1 METVLVIG
9 GAVVLCLAIFMWGES
24 KRVPPV
30 LRLLGVEE
38 TERRAHPL
46 GAAQQ
51 LAADEAAGEQM
62 EDTSDPQT

>member
-1 METVLVIG
+1 MDVVLVVG

-38 TERRAHPL
+38 ERK
-46 GAAQQ
+46 
-51 LAADEAAGEQM
+51 EK
-62 EDTSDPQT
+62 

>member
-38 TERRAHPL
+38 ETAKL

-51 LAADEAAGEQM
+51 LAADEAAGEQLS
-62 EDTSDPQT
+62 DTSDPQT